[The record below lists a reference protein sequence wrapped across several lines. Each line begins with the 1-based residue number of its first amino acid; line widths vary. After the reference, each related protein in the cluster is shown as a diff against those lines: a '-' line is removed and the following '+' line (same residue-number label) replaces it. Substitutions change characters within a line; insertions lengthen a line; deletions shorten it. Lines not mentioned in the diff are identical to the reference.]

1 MKVKVL
7 RPDEVVLGLAF
18 GSAALLVVI
27 STLALL
33 AE

>member
-18 GSAALLVVI
+18 GSAVLLVVI
-27 STLALL
+27 GIVALL
-33 AE
+33 AK